1 VSNAGGIGCF
11 SAHDLP
17 ASDIKTTAA
26 EIRAQTQKPFAL
38 HLWVGKEGP
47 ATIEREQFIRM
58 LSWFVPYY
66 RELAISAPPL
76 PKAIGEDYDVQVE
89 AVLAAQPHVFSFAF
103 GIPSPDI
110 LRHAASA
117 PSRLSAAQPAWRRL
131 ARWMPP
137 VSTPSW
143 PSALKPA
150 ATRDLS
156 CIRTSDR
163 WSERWRSCRKS

>member
-1 VSNAGGIGCF
+1 MWNDTQITKQLGIAYPIVQAPMGSRASSVRLAATVSNAGGLGCF

-17 ASDIKTTAA
+17 AGDIKTTAA

-76 PKAIGEDYDVQVE
+76 PKAIGED
-89 AVLAAQPHVFSFAF
+89 
-103 GIPSPDI
+103 
-110 LRHAASA
+110 
-117 PSRLSAAQPAWRRL
+117 
-131 ARWMPP
+131 
-137 VSTPSW
+137 
-143 PSALKPA
+143 
-150 ATRDLS
+150 
-156 CIRTSDR
+156 
-163 WSERWRSCRKS
+163 